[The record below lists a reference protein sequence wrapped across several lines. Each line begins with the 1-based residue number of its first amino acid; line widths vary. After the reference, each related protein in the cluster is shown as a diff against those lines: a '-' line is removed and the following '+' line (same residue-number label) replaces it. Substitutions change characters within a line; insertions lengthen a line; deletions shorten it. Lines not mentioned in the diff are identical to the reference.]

1 MNRGGG
7 LEDTL
12 DLAHGALDVDGL
24 DVLPVLLE
32 ERHEEVDGQVDVDEQ
47 LGFGHLDVAD
57 GDAEAESLLEL
68 ELDGALD
75 FVELLKN
82 VFVGAEQRGELA
94 GLGEGVN
101 NARKEKGRA
110 RQHVLEP
117 RGGRRAQ
124 MRGLLPC

>member
-32 ERHEEVDGQVDVDEQ
+32 ERDEEVNGQVDVGKQ
-47 LGFGHLDVAD
+47 LSFRHLDVAD
-57 GDAEAESLLEL
+57 GDTEAKGLLEL

-101 NARKEKGRA
+101 NARKKDKNDR
-110 RQHVLEP
+110 
-117 RGGRRAQ
+117 
-124 MRGLLPC
+124 

>member
-32 ERHEEVDGQVDVDEQ
+32 ERHEEVDRQVDVGEQ
-47 LGFGHLDVAD
+47 LCFGHLDVAD
-57 GDAEAESLLEL
+57 GNAEAESLLQL

-101 NARKEKGRA
+101 NARKKDKNDR
-110 RQHVLEP
+110 
-117 RGGRRAQ
+117 
-124 MRGLLPC
+124 